1 MATVGKVD
9 GNEVQLAGWPRI
21 TLDTDVKIENDEG
34 VEGTLSKDEVV
45 LVVVCS
51 ENGQIR
57 ITHIIILNSEEGET
71 PAGGGGEKVLICHKP
86 DKKGGH
92 TLSVSSA
99 AVPAH
104 LAHGDKLG
112 PCP

>member
-1 MATVGKVD
+1 
-9 GNEVQLAGWPRI
+9 
-21 TLDTDVKIENDEG
+21 VKIENDEG
-34 VEGTLSKDEVV
+34 VEGALNKDQVV

-57 ITHIIILNSEEGET
+57 ITQIIILNGEEGET

-86 DKKGGH
+86 NKKGGN
-92 TLSVSSA
+92 TLSVSSS

-104 LAHGDKLG
+104 LALGDKLG